1 MASKKDYPRSVRL
14 STQLQAELSAV
25 LRGEL
30 LHDPRVSGVNF
41 SVTRVEVT
49 RDMGHAAV
57 MVSSLFADDEQLAQA
72 VKGLNHAAG
81 RIRHEVGT
89 RVKLRYVPTFQFYPD
104 NALREG
110 DRIGTLISK
119 VVAEDKKQQAERAAA
134 QPAKPTPDLESP

>member
-1 MASKKDYPRSVRL
+1 MPNKKDYPRSVRL

-25 LRGEL
+25 LRSEL
-30 LHDPRVSGVNF
+30 LRDPRVTGVNF
-41 SVTRVEVT
+41 SVTKVEVT

-57 MVSSLFADDEQLAQA
+57 MISSLFADDATLAEA

-89 RVKLRYVPTFQFYPD
+89 RVKLRYVPIFQFYPD

-119 VVAEDKKQQAERAAA
+119 VVAEDRRHAAERKAAEPK
-134 QPAKPTPDLESP
+134 PAEPKPE